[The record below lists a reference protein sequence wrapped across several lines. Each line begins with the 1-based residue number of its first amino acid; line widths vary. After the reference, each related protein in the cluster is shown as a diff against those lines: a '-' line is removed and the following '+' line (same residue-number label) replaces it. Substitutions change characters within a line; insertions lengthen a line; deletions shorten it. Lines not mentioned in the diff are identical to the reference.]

1 MITKL
6 TTTSTG
12 SSDEA
17 GGYTDLIT
25 AYQVDES
32 NGAASFAAVA
42 QLNIIGIDPT
52 DSANGMYTAAERQI
66 Q

>member
-1 MITKL
+1 MVTQL

-17 GGYTDLIT
+17 GSYTDLVT
-25 AYQVDES
+25 SYQVDES
-32 NGAASFAAVA
+32 NGSNAYNVVA
-42 QLNIIGIDPT
+42 QLTIVGIDP
-52 DSANGMYTAAERQI
+52 SNSSNGLYTAAERQI